1 MNVYYNRHYVLV
13 DPQNCITFGWSD
25 GLDSNHDVSKAI
37 CINEQ
42 GSYQFRLFPDGEDNP
57 RLLTLDGIPLYKWD
71 SENHKVLKRTNEE
84 IENDRQAL
92 PKPKPSA
99 QEQMR
104 ADIDF
109 LAALQGIVL

>member
-1 MNVYYNRHYVLV
+1 MKFYNCHY
-13 DPQNCITFGWSD
+13 ITTDAQSHITSGWSD
-25 GLDSNHDVSKAI
+25 GPHPDRDTTGAV
-37 CINEQ
+37 CINDQ
-42 GSYQFRLFPDGEDNP
+42 GGYQFRLFPDGEENP
-57 RLLTLDGIPLYKWD
+57 NLFTHDMIPLYKWD
-71 SENHKVLKRTNEE
+71 SENQKVVKRTDEE

-109 LAALQGIVL
+109 LAALQGIIL

>member
-1 MNVYYNRHYVLV
+1 MDYYNKHY
-13 DPQNCITFGWSD
+13 ITTDAQARIISGWSNGPHPD
-25 GLDSNHDVSKAI
+25 HDTTGAI
-37 CINEQ
+37 CINER
-42 GSYQFRLFPDGEDNP
+42 GSYQFRLSPNGEENP
-57 RLLTLDGIPLYKWD
+57 NLFTVDMIPLYKWD
-71 SENHKVLKRTNEE
+71 SENQKIVKRTDEE

-99 QEQMR
+99 QEQLR

>member
-1 MNVYYNRHYVLV
+1 MIEFYNKHYILI
-13 DPQNCITFGWSD
+13 DIKNQIISRWSD
-25 GLDSNHDVSKAI
+25 GPEPTRDISNAI

-42 GSYQFRLFPDGEDNP
+42 GGYQFRLFPDGEENP
-57 RLLTLDGIPLYKWD
+57 NLFTFDMIPLYKWD
-71 SENHKVLKRTNEE
+71 SENHKVLKRTDEE

-99 QEQMR
+99 QEQIR